1 MVGSPFESF
10 SFVFRVFNSHR
21 YFLGIR
27 MSTSRAFIRPVQ
39 DRSNLHVMLNTT
51 VTKVLVH
58 PKSKNAQGVEAVDAF
73 GHTMKIL
80 AKKEVIVAGGA
91 VNSPQ
96 ILLLSG
102 IGPKEDLTRVGIR
115 PIVDLPGVGK
125 NLHNHVAFFTNFF
138 INDTDTS
145 PLNWATAM
153 EYLLFRDGLMSG
165 TGISAVTGKISSRYV
180 ERPGVPDLQVCF
192 KSSFAPIKC
201 SLINSIHCY
210 FSFIS
215 LDFWQAAPRPVK
227 LVNYF
232 RTIHDPSKCSLQ
244 FCIQRV
250 VATLH
255 CTQTIHWHHPK
266 SLPTIWTK
274 NMTYVC

>member
-1 MVGSPFESF
+1 
-10 SFVFRVFNSHR
+10 
-21 YFLGIR
+21 
-27 MSTSRAFIRPVQ
+27 MSTARAFIRPVQ
-39 DRSNLHVMLNTT
+39 DRSNLHIMLNTT

-96 ILLLSG
+96 VLLLSG

-165 TGISAVTGKISSRYV
+165 TGISAVTGKISSKYA
-180 ERPGVPDLQVCF
+180 ERPGVPDLQFYFAGMHTKCF
-192 KSSFAPIKC
+192 
-201 SLINSIHCY
+201 
-210 FSFIS
+210 
-215 LDFWQAAPRPVK
+215 
-227 LVNYF
+227 
-232 RTIHDPSKCSLQ
+232 
-244 FCIQRV
+244 
-250 VATLH
+250 
-255 CTQTIHWHHPK
+255 
-266 SLPTIWTK
+266 
-274 NMTYVC
+274 